1 MSKTIMIRHERISGE
16 DYLRV
21 LNGHLVS
28 DMIDEMK
35 EHIGADQLIDDLY
48 YAIGKI
54 EMFKALRYIKRVRDM
69 PLSSYVENDDE

>member
-1 MSKTIMIRHERISGE
+1 MNSHERISGE
-16 DYLRV
+16 DYQRILD
-21 LNGHLVS
+21 GHLVS

-35 EHIGADQLIDDLY
+35 EHIGADQLINDLY

-54 EMFKALRYIKRVRDM
+54 EMFKALRYIKRVRCM